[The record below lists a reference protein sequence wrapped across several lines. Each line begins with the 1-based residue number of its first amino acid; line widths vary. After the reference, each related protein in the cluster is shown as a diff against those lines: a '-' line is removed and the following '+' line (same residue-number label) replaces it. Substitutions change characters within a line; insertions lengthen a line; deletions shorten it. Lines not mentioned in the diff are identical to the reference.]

1 MDEQSM
7 SNITKSKLFAACA
20 RLWKD
25 KAGGVMAYTALALPV
40 LMGVSGL
47 SVDIGSWYMN
57 KRIAQASADAGAIAA
72 GLEVMRDTMAGGS
85 GVSYGVLYQVAT
97 TSAGENG
104 YDASGGDTIQINNPP
119 TSGAFAGSSEHVEVI
134 VRRPAQVF
142 LAGVLFDETVTVA
155 GRAVPRRSSTTP
167 ASGRSAAPRTR
178 RSRPPAAPWST
189 CPAASS
195 RTRAPRNRWP
205 ATAAPASPPRG

>member
-1 MDEQSM
+1 M

-119 TSGAFAGSSEHVEVI
+119 TSGAFAGSSEHVEVT

-142 LAGVLFDETVTVA
+142 LARVLFDESVTVA
-155 GRAVPRRSSTTP
+155 GRAVAEAIINDTCVWALSRTEDKAVK
-167 ASGRSAAPRTR
+167 ASGGAVVT
-178 RSRPPAAPWST
+178 PWST